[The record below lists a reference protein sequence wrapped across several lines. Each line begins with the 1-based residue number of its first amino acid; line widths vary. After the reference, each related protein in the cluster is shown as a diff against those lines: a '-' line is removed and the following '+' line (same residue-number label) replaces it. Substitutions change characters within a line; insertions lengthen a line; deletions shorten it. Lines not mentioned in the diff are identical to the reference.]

1 MNHIVRAIF
10 SRALVLGAA
19 AWFIMSGDSA
29 ILITGCLI
37 ALAMEL
43 GALLQG
49 RRCIT
54 GGFTSILIA
63 IFEMGLVAAITVL
76 YFQSEWGFWLTLL
89 SWITACWLLP
99 IWTKVP
105 RPTPCNDSNPPPG
118 A

>member
-1 MNHIVRAIF
+1 M
-10 SRALVLGAA
+10 
-19 AWFIMSGDSA
+19 

-37 ALAMEL
+37 ALIVEI

-49 RRCIT
+49 RRWVA

-63 IFEMGLVAAITVL
+63 ILETGLVAAMLAL

-89 SWITACWLLP
+89 TWITACWLLP
-99 IWTKVP
+99 KWTKASQ
-105 RPTPCNDSNPPPG
+105 PTPFNASNPPPG